1 MCYQTKCY
9 AMFCVIRQK
18 AMQCFSFV
26 IRQKAMQWF
35 FVIRQKAMQWDSVIR
50 QKAIQCCCLCY
61 QTKGYALLIFVL
73 SDKRLC
79 NVVFPPASN
88 L

>member
-1 MCYQTKCY
+1 MCYQTKGY

-26 IRQKAMQWF
+26 IRQKAMRWVF
-35 FVIRQKAMQWDSVIR
+35 
-50 QKAIQCCCLCY
+50 CY
-61 QTKGYALLIFVL
+61 QTKSYAMGFRYQTKDYTMLLFVL

-79 NVVFPPASN
+79 NVDFCVIRQKAMQCGFSTSE
-88 L
+88 